1 MGPPEAFELEENEEE
16 MIKPA
21 RKLKENVNVGESN
34 SRDGTT
40 NTSDDVYGLG
50 VGSSNDPKLAQT
62 HRELMEEQRSW
73 QQAEG
78 SDDQYSAD
86 VTAARRGLTKEKSGE
101 AAQLQRALALV
112 IELART
118 LRESMQE

>member
-1 MGPPEAFELEENEEE
+1 MGPPEAFELEENKEE

-21 RKLKENVNVGESN
+21 RKLKEEKVNVGEN
-34 SRDGTT
+34 KSRDGTT
-40 NTSDDVYGLG
+40 STSANVYGLG
-50 VGSSNDPKLAQT
+50 IGPSNDPKL
-62 HRELMEEQRSW
+62 EEQRSW

-78 SDDQYSAD
+78 SDDQYTAD
-86 VTAARRGLTKEKSGE
+86 VTAAPRGLTKEKSGA
-101 AAQLQRALALV
+101 AAQLQRALV